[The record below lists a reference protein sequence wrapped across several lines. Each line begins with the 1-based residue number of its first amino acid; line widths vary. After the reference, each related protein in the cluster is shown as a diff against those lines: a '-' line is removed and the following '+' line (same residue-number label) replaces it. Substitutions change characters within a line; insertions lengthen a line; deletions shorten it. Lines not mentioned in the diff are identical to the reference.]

1 MLTSER
7 LRKGLSGALALVLLI
22 PSSQSIQAQSMS
34 VVDLNMTVG
43 KSLVID
49 YPVEIGRISTS
60 SPEVVDAVPATAKEF
75 LLHGKGHGAATVVVW
90 AKNGART
97 MYNVT
102 VEHNTDPIRKLI
114 TETFPNEDIKI
125 QSARDSIT
133 LIGRVSSKE
142 VADRA
147 VAIASPL
154 AKTVVSNLTVSAA
167 PVEKQIVLKVKF
179 AEVNRNRGAQ
189 FGVNLFSTGA
199 ANTPARTTTGQFPAP
214 TPTQA
219 RGTIGGSL
227 EGSSSD
233 FTLSDALN
241 IFAFRPDL
249 NLGAVIRALQNE
261 DVLQILAE
269 PNLVT
274 MNGKEASFLVGGE
287 FPVPVLQ
294 GGGNAGAVTIQFREF
309 GIRLTF
315 NPQITGNGTIRMYVK
330 PEVSTIDLA
339 NAVQLSGFTIP
350 ALATRRME
358 TNVELKL
365 GQSFVVAGL
374 IDDRVTDQMSRIPGL
389 SSIPILGQ
397 IFKSRSDRKSKS
409 ELVVL
414 VTPEVIEPI
423 DPGTKAPLPE
433 FPREFMKPSDM
444 TKVSKKEQP
453 ADPNAAKNLNAKAD
467 GSVDKDAVKPAEGG
481 LFKNVFFWRTNKKTS
496 SLNIEPK
503 NTAPVEAAQAVAEP
517 ANGSQTAGNA
527 NSLPVAHAQADLQE
541 GTKAVPA
548 QASKS
553 EEAESKT
560 SVDAGPA
567 ASPTA
572 FPAESPTASTA
583 AATDALATPA
593 RNASGPAAVSTPLVA
608 APLVVAPVATI
619 PAEVA
624 PAATAPTAP
633 PAAPTPAPTPA
644 TAVPAA
650 ANSAVARTSPLALA
664 QKDADANPVKII
676 EDRGMD
682 RVADRRSQ
690 QAMRHS
696 ALSAIPEFAGG
707 NGANR

>member
-1 MLTSER
+1 MDSEASMKR
-7 LRKGLSGALALVLLI
+7 GEEAMQISEMLRKGLSGALALLLVA
-22 PSSQSIQAQSMS
+22 PSMQNVQAQSMS

-102 VEHNTDPIRKLI
+102 VEHNTDPIKKLI

-147 VAIASPL
+147 VAIAAPM
-154 AKTVVSNLTVSAA
+154 AKTVVSNLSVSAA
-167 PVEKQIVLKVKF
+167 PVEKQVVLKVKF

-189 FGVNLFSTGA
+189 FGVNLISTGA
-199 ANTPARTTTGQFPAP
+199 GNTPGRMTTGQFPAP
-214 TPTQA
+214 QTTQVS
-219 RGTIGGSL
+219 GVIGGPLQGTTS
-227 EGSSSD
+227 E

-315 NPQITGNGTIRMYVK
+315 NPQLTGNGTIRMYVK

-365 GQSFVVAGL
+365 GQSFAVAGL

-389 SSIPILGQ
+389 SSIPILGVL
-397 IFKSRSDRKSKS
+397 FKSRSDRKTKS
-409 ELVVL
+409 ELVVI
-414 VTPEVIEPI
+414 VTPEVIEPL
-423 DPGTKAPLPE
+423 DPGQKLPMPE
-433 FPREFMKPSDM
+433 FPKEFLKQSDM
-444 TKVSKKEQP
+444 KKSANDPSKSQ
-453 ADPNAAKNLNAKAD
+453 DAKALNAKNATD
-467 GSVDKDAVKPAEGG
+467 VKDAAKAQETGVWKNMMFWRSGKKTTSLRVEPKSTESLAATGSPASSPASSSATSPVTSSASASALSSAPAPSESPAFAVSDARSNEVGKSPAPSAGQSSENGRETETSVKPQ
-481 LFKNVFFWRTNKKTS
+481 TNAVGAS
-496 SLNIEPK
+496 P
-503 NTAPVEAAQAVAEP
+503 AAEAA
-517 ANGSQTAGNA
+517 
-527 NSLPVAHAQADLQE
+527 LRPVAGSPVRVIEDSTASQPTATGLRVASQAAPSQR
-541 GTKAVPA
+541 GTDTGAP
-548 QASKS
+548 
-553 EEAESKT
+553 
-560 SVDAGPA
+560 
-567 ASPTA
+567 ASPV
-572 FPAESPTASTA
+572 
-583 AATDALATPA
+583 
-593 RNASGPAAVSTPLVA
+593 AV
-608 APLVVAPVATI
+608 
-619 PAEVA
+619 
-624 PAATAPTAP
+624 
-633 PAAPTPAPTPA
+633 
-644 TAVPAA
+644 
-650 ANSAVARTSPLALA
+650 PLALRPSTISR
-664 QKDADANPVKII
+664 N
-676 EDRGMD
+676 G
-682 RVADRRSQ
+682 SL
-690 QAMRHS
+690 S
-696 ALSAIPEFAGG
+696 SLSAIPELVPGSGG
-707 NGANR
+707 QLF

>member
-1 MLTSER
+1 MQISEM
-7 LRKGLSGALALVLLI
+7 LRKGLSGALALLLVA
-22 PSSQSIQAQSMS
+22 PSVQNVQAQSMS

-102 VEHNTDPIRKLI
+102 VEHNTDPIKKLI
-114 TETFPNEDIKI
+114 TDTFPSEDIKI

-133 LIGRVSSKE
+133 LIGKVSSKE

-147 VAIASPL
+147 VAIAAPM
-154 AKTVVSNLTVSAA
+154 AKTVVSNLSVAAA
-167 PVEKQIVLKVKF
+167 PVEKQVVLKVKF
-179 AEVNRNRGAQ
+179 AELNRNRGAQ
-189 FGVNLFSTGA
+189 FGVNLLSTGA
-199 ANTPARTTTGQFPAP
+199 GNTPGRVTTGQFPAP
-214 TPTQA
+214 QTTRVSGGIGRPME
-219 RGTIGGSL
+219 GTT
-227 EGSSSD
+227 SD

-330 PEVSTIDLA
+330 PEVSTIDLS

-365 GQSFVVAGL
+365 GQSFAVAGL

-389 SSIPILGQ
+389 SSIPILGTL
-397 IFKSRSDRKSKS
+397 FKSRSERKTKS
-409 ELVVL
+409 ELVVI
-414 VTPEVIEPI
+414 VTPEVIEPL
-423 DPGTKAPLPE
+423 DSNQKLPIPD
-433 FPREFMKPSDM
+433 FPREFMKESDM
-444 TKVSKKEQP
+444 
-453 ADPNAAKNLNAKAD
+453 
-467 GSVDKDAVKPAEGG
+467 
-481 LFKNVFFWRTNKKTS
+481 KKTS
-496 SLNIEPK
+496 SNDPASKPKDAQLLNAKTTPDAKDAAKAQETGIWKNMMFWRGGKKTTSLRVEPK
-503 NTAPVEAAQAVAEP
+503 ASDAANPGAASTGLGSPEAGNTEAAATSPGTPARGGSGKLSPAMSAEP
-517 ANGSQTAGNA
+517 VALSQ
-527 NSLPVAHAQADLQE
+527 PVAH
-541 GTKAVPA
+541 TKADSA
-548 QASKS
+548 GS
-553 EEAESKT
+553 
-560 SVDAGPA
+560 AGPIHPPVADSNADTGSA
-567 ASPTA
+567 ASP
-572 FPAESPTASTA
+572 A
-583 AATDALATPA
+583 AGRTDATPISSLESGAQWKPDSPVRVIEDPRVA
-593 RNASGPAAVSTPLVA
+593 RTRSTGLNSGSQAASNRPADS
-608 APLVVAPVATI
+608 
-619 PAEVA
+619 
-624 PAATAPTAP
+624 
-633 PAAPTPAPTPA
+633 
-644 TAVPAA
+644 PAA
-650 ANSAVARTSPLALA
+650 AAHPAPVSTSTRLSSVSR
-664 QKDADANPVKII
+664 NPI
-676 EDRGMD
+676 
-682 RVADRRSQ
+682 AS
-690 QAMRHS
+690 S
-696 ALSAIPEFAGG
+696 LSAIPDSMIQSSGG
-707 NGANR
+707 QLF

>member
-1 MLTSER
+1 MLISEM
-7 LRKGLSGALALVLLI
+7 LRKGVSGALALLLVA
-22 PSSQSIQAQSMS
+22 PSIQTGQAQSMS

-102 VEHNTDPIRKLI
+102 VEHNTDPIKKLI
-114 TETFPNEDIKI
+114 SETFPNEDIKI

-133 LIGRVSSKE
+133 LLGRVSSKE

-147 VAIASPL
+147 VAIAAPM
-154 AKTVVSNLTVSAA
+154 AKTVVSNLSVAAA
-167 PVEKQIVLKVKF
+167 PIEKQVVLKVKF
-179 AEVNRNRGAQ
+179 AEVNRNKGAQ
-189 FGVNLFSTGA
+189 FGVNLLSTGA
-199 ANTPARTTTGQFPAP
+199 GNTPGRMTTGQFPAP
-214 TPTQA
+214 QTS
-219 RGTIGGSL
+219 RISGSIGRPL
-227 EGSSSD
+227 EGTNSD

-315 NPQITGNGTIRMYVK
+315 NPQLTANDTIRMYVK

-365 GQSFVVAGL
+365 GQSFAVAGL

-389 SSIPILGQ
+389 SSIPILGS
-397 IFKSRSDRKSKS
+397 IFKSRSERKTKS
-409 ELVVL
+409 ELVVI
-414 VTPEVIEPI
+414 VTPEVIEPLN
-423 DPGTKAPLPE
+423 PGQKLPTPE
-433 FPREFMKPSDM
+433 FPREFMKQSEM
-444 TKVSKKEQP
+444 QKVSKNVP
-453 ADPNAAKNLNAKAD
+453 ADDAKKGQDLNAQNTSTA
-467 GSVDKDAVKPAEGG
+467 GKDAANATAKSTETGIW
-481 LFKNVFFWRTNKKTS
+481 KNMMFWKGNKKTS
-496 SLNIEPK
+496 SLQVEPK
-503 NTAPVEAAQAVAEP
+503 TTMTD
-517 ANGSQTAGNA
+517 SQE
-527 NSLPVAHAQADLQE
+527 V
-541 GTKAVPA
+541 K
-548 QASKS
+548 
-553 EEAESKT
+553 
-560 SVDAGPA
+560 
-567 ASPTA
+567 
-572 FPAESPTASTA
+572 TA
-583 AATDALATPA
+583 AAPAAAPSTPVAPAVTPA
-593 RNASGPAAVSTPLVA
+593 VA
-608 APLVVAPVATI
+608 TAEPVATAPVATT
-619 PAEVA
+619 PVA
-624 PAATAPTAP
+624 
-633 PAAPTPAPTPA
+633 
-644 TAVPAA
+644 AVPAA
-650 ANSAVARTSPLALA
+650 TIPVATSPEAKPGQSAPVASIPAPVATAPVTAEPVATAPVAAEPVVKVIEEPQNAPALPEAANKAAGSKAVAVVSNAPKPSAPAPVARPALGLG
-664 QKDADANPVKII
+664 Q
-676 EDRGMD
+676 
-682 RVADRRSQ
+682 S
-690 QAMRHS
+690 S
-696 ALSAIPEFAGG
+696 LSAIPELGQHSGG
-707 NGANR
+707 HLF

>member
-1 MLTSER
+1 MLISEI
-7 LRKGLSGALALVLLI
+7 LRKGVSGALALLLAA
-22 PSSQSIQAQSMS
+22 PSMQTAQAQSMS

-102 VEHNTDPIRKLI
+102 VEHNTDPIKKLI
-114 TETFPNEDIKI
+114 SETFPSEDIKI

-133 LIGRVSSKE
+133 LLGRVSSKE

-147 VAIASPL
+147 VAIAAPM
-154 AKTVVSNLTVSAA
+154 AKTVVSNLSVA
-167 PVEKQIVLKVKF
+167 PAPMEKQIVLKVKF
-179 AEVNRNRGAQ
+179 AELNRNKGAQ
-189 FGVNLFSTGA
+189 FGVNLLSTGA
-199 ANTPARTTTGQFPAP
+199 GNTPGRMTTGQFPAP
-214 TPTQA
+214 QTSRVSGAIGRPME
-219 RGTIGGSL
+219 GTT
-227 EGSSSD
+227 SD

-315 NPQITGNGTIRMYVK
+315 NPQMTGTDTIRMYVK

-365 GQSFVVAGL
+365 GQSFAVAGL

-389 SSIPILGQ
+389 SSIPILGS
-397 IFKSRSDRKSKS
+397 IFKSRNERKTKS
-409 ELVVL
+409 ELVVI
-414 VTPEVIEPI
+414 VTPELIEPLA
-423 DPGTKAPLPE
+423 PGQKTPGPE
-433 FPREFMKPSDM
+433 FPREFMKDSEFQ
-444 TKVSKKEQP
+444 KRSKASP
-453 ADPNAAKNLNAKAD
+453 ADDAKTSPNVNAQNTQPSVKDSAKTSETGIWKNMLFWK
-467 GSVDKDAVKPAEGG
+467 DK
-481 LFKNVFFWRTNKKTS
+481 KKTTT
-496 SLNIEPK
+496 LLVEPK
-503 NTAPVEAAQAVAEP
+503 T
-517 ANGSQTAGNA
+517 
-527 NSLPVAHAQADLQE
+527 
-541 GTKAVPA
+541 GT
-548 QASKS
+548 
-553 EEAESKT
+553 
-560 SVDAGPA
+560 VDATNG
-567 ASPTA
+567 T
-572 FPAESPTASTA
+572 
-583 AATDALATPA
+583 
-593 RNASGPAAVSTPLVA
+593 
-608 APLVVAPVATI
+608 TI
-619 PAEVA
+619 SAQA
-624 PAATAPTAP
+624 PAATALPLEAPGKSIDKGSDKDSDRASDKPVVKTESLSPSLESRPADSSQKASGAAVDSPSAMAETPVRIIEEPIAANAKAPSIDMAAATANSDRRTEVQ
-633 PAAPTPAPTPA
+633 AAPKQSSSP
-644 TAVPAA
+644 VPFRP
-650 ANSAVARTSPLALA
+650 VASRGTS
-664 QKDADANPVKII
+664 
-676 EDRGMD
+676 
-682 RVADRRSQ
+682 S
-690 QAMRHS
+690 
-696 ALSAIPEFAGG
+696 LSAIPELMGQVSSGQRF
-707 NGANR
+707 

>member
-1 MLTSER
+1 MLISEIM
-7 LRKGLSGALALVLLI
+7 RKGVSGALALLLAA
-22 PSSQSIQAQSMS
+22 PSIQTAQAQSMS

-102 VEHNTDPIRKLI
+102 VEHNTDPIKKLI
-114 TETFPNEDIKI
+114 SETFPNEDIKI

-133 LIGRVSSKE
+133 LLGRVSSKE

-147 VAIASPL
+147 VAIAAPM
-154 AKTVVSNLTVSAA
+154 AKTVVSNLSVA
-167 PVEKQIVLKVKF
+167 PAPMEKQIVLKVKF
-179 AEVNRNRGAQ
+179 AELNRNKGAQ
-189 FGVNLFSTGA
+189 FGVNLLSTGA
-199 ANTPARTTTGQFPAP
+199 GNTPGRMTTGQFPAP
-214 TPTQA
+214 QTSRVSGAIGRPME
-219 RGTIGGSL
+219 GTT
-227 EGSSSD
+227 SD

-315 NPQITGNGTIRMYVK
+315 NPQMTGTDTIRMYVK

-365 GQSFVVAGL
+365 GQSFAVAGL

-389 SSIPILGQ
+389 SSIPILGS
-397 IFKSRSDRKSKS
+397 IFKSRNERKTKS
-409 ELVVL
+409 ELVVI
-414 VTPEVIEPI
+414 VTPEVIEPLT
-423 DPGTKAPLPE
+423 PGQKLPGPD
-433 FPREFMKPSDM
+433 FPREFMKQSDFQ
-444 TKVSKKEQP
+444 KHSKASP
-453 ADPNAAKNLNAKAD
+453 ADDSKTPQNVNAQNVPSTVKDAAKSTETGIWKNMMFWKDKKKTTTLLVEPKAGALDSAKAP
-467 GSVDKDAVKPAEGG
+467 VAVQNP
-481 LFKNVFFWRTNKKTS
+481 S
-496 SLNIEPK
+496 SF
-503 NTAPVEAAQAVAEP
+503 ASPVEAGATDSNPAELQVSLRSGSELRSAEP
-517 ANGSQTAGNA
+517 SQKPSNNIDAPA
-527 NSLPVAHAQADLQE
+527 LPI
-541 GTKAVPA
+541 
-548 QASKS
+548 
-553 EEAESKT
+553 
-560 SVDAGPA
+560 
-567 ASPTA
+567 
-572 FPAESPTASTA
+572 ESPVRLIEDPVSSKENAPSINPA
-583 AATDALATPA
+583 AATEILDQRQEGLAALKQPPQPVRPRPA
-593 RNASGPAAVSTPLVA
+593 GPQGASS
-608 APLVVAPVATI
+608 
-619 PAEVA
+619 
-624 PAATAPTAP
+624 
-633 PAAPTPAPTPA
+633 
-644 TAVPAA
+644 
-650 ANSAVARTSPLALA
+650 
-664 QKDADANPVKII
+664 
-676 EDRGMD
+676 
-682 RVADRRSQ
+682 
-690 QAMRHS
+690 
-696 ALSAIPEFAGG
+696 LSAIPELIGQVSSNQRF
-707 NGANR
+707 